1 MHFRRSVCDTINK
14 ARKWEQNDDS
24 TYKIRQSKKF
34 KLDLYIGLDSSEE
47 DSLIGIFI
55 FSIYQSNMHRK

>member
-24 TYKIRQSKKF
+24 TYKIRQSKKL
-34 KLDLYIGLDSSEE
+34 KINLYIGLDSSEE

-55 FSIYQSNMHRK
+55 FSIYKSNMYRK

>member
-34 KLDLYIGLDSSEE
+34 KINLYVGLDSSEE

>member
-24 TYKIRQSKKF
+24 TYKIRQSKKL
-34 KLDLYIGLDSSEE
+34 KINLYIGLDSSEE

-55 FSIYQSNMHRK
+55 FSIY

>member
-55 FSIYQSNMHRK
+55 FSI

>member
-24 TYKIRQSKKF
+24 IYKIRQSKKF
-34 KLDLYIGLDSSEE
+34 KINLYIGLDSSEE

-55 FSIYQSNMHRK
+55 FSKSP

>member
-34 KLDLYIGLDSSEE
+34 KINLYIGLDSSEE

-55 FSIYQSNMHRK
+55 FSIHKSNMYRK